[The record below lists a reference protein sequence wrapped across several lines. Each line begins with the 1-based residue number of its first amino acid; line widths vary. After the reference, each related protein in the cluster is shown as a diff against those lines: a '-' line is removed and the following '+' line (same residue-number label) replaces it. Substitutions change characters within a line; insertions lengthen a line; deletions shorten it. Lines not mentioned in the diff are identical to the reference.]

1 MVSTPLSLQTP
12 GTFPLL
18 IYVKIPLEKRENQA
32 VRAGKGHLAPAMSD
46 TLSNSVLPAPRAT
59 GAGGVGGGS
68 ALHWL
73 DYTFLIL
80 APSRAGQFSRWMLFN
95 LKQFE
100 LYWTVLHRENLAK
113 KQNKKKTQ
121 QK

>member
-18 IYVKIPLEKRENQA
+18 ISVKIPLEKWENQA
-32 VRAGKGHLAPAMSD
+32 ARAGKGHLAPAMSH
-46 TLSNSVLPAPRAT
+46 TLSNSVLPAPRAA
-59 GAGGVGGGS
+59 GAGGES

-80 APSRAGQFSRWMLFN
+80 VPSRAGQFSRWMLFN
-95 LKQFE
+95 LKQFG

-113 KQNKKKTQ
+113 KRSKK
-121 QK
+121 